1 MVGHS
6 DCNKCCNN
14 QQSWQN
20 LCGDPCSC
28 LYRAFPLCSTY
39 LINLNLNLNFPFMI
53 LSSVNLVYISERKF
67 LLSVRFRWVFKL
79 LDVTSSLQRKIYI
92 NRNCYEIIILH
103 LHSKNNYLG
112 FEDKIIFSKKHI
124 GHCCFGLFFSH
135 KKLNI
140 KNTVVPLK

>member
-14 QQSWQN
+14 QQSCQIVS

-28 LYRAFPLCSTY
+28 LYRGFPLGSIY
-39 LINLNLNLNFPFMI
+39 LMNLNLNLNFPFI
-53 LSSVNLVYISERKF
+53 IF
-67 LLSVRFRWVFKL
+67 LLRICTK
-79 LDVTSSLQRKIYI
+79 
-92 NRNCYEIIILH
+92 
-103 LHSKNNYLG
+103 KNNYLG

-124 GHCCFGLFFSH
+124 GHCCFGLFFLH